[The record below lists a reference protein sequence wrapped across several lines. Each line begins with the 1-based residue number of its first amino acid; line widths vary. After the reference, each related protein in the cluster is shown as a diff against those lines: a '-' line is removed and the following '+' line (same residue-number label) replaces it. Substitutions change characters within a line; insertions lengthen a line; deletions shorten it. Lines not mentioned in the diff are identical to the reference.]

1 MAEYLAFMLAIFS
14 SSPLSPTAD
23 NVESTSLFGF
33 KFTLRFISPTAL
45 AFCPIYC
52 AEIIELNLEISILT
66 QTKEYG
72 LPEVEFIDMENA
84 LRVYMYRA
92 FSNDEKQK
100 IRTNDKSKR
109 QTINTNDND
118 KQKTAKEYA
127 ILEYLG
133 RVDKAKTV
141 DIAAVIGLGP
151 DRTRVI
157 LASMAKRNMIVAE
170 GANRNRIYRLPQ
182 TILMVALW
190 LQKVIKSK
198 KSLE

>member
-1 MAEYLAFMLAIFS
+1 
-14 SSPLSPTAD
+14 
-23 NVESTSLFGF
+23 
-33 KFTLRFISPTAL
+33 
-45 AFCPIYC
+45 
-52 AEIIELNLEISILT
+52 
-66 QTKEYG
+66 
-72 LPEVEFIDMENA
+72 MENA
-84 LRVYMYRA
+84 LRVNMYRA
-92 FSNDEKQK
+92 FSNDEKQTIK
-100 IRTNDKSKR
+100 ANDKSKR

-182 TILMVALW
+182 TINWYNSFITNDINGCTLVA
-190 LQKVIKSK
+190 KSHKSK
-198 KSLE
+198 KIDGINVKPQQHIATKENQFRKILMPFKRWSSTSVLFRSSGTDIVNRLQVILVVACSFIL